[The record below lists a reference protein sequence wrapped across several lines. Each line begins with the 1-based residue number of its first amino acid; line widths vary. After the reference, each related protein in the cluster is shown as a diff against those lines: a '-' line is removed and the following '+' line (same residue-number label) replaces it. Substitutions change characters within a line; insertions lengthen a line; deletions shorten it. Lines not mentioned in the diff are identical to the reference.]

1 MLAKRVI
8 PCLDV
13 MHGRAVKGVQFQD
26 LKDAGDIVELGK
38 KYAEEGA
45 DELVFLDITASN
57 DKRKTVLEWV
67 EQVAAEIDIPF
78 TVGGGVT
85 SEKDVEALLKRGA
98 DKITVNS
105 SVLNDPNLINRL
117 AYSFGKQCIVV
128 AIDAKEEGGRWE
140 VYSKGGRE
148 RTARELF
155 PWAQEVEERGGG
167 EILFTSMNH
176 DGTHRG
182 FAYEA
187 LARLGERAG
196 IPLIASGG
204 AGRPEDFY
212 RVFQYGKVEA
222 ALAAGIFHYGEIS
235 IKEVKE
241 YLRKKGIEVR

>member
-1 MLAKRVI
+1 MLAKRII

-13 MHGRAVKGVQFQD
+13 MNGRTVKGVHFLN
-26 LKDAGDIVELGK
+26 LKDVGDIVELGK
-38 KYAEEGA
+38 KYSEEGA
-45 DELVFLDITASN
+45 DELVFLDITASS

-67 EQVAAEIDIPF
+67 ERVAAEINIPF
-78 TVGGGVT
+78 TVGGGIA
-85 SEKDVEALLKRGA
+85 SEKDVEALLGKGA
-98 DKITVNS
+98 DKISVNS
-105 SVLNDPNLINRL
+105 SVLKDPDLINRL

-128 AIDAKEEGGRWE
+128 AIDAKEEGESWV
-140 VYSKGGRE
+140 VYRKGGRE

-155 PWAQEVEERGGG
+155 SWVREVEERGGG

-182 FAYEA
+182 FACEA
-187 LARLGERAG
+187 LARLEEKAG
-196 IPLIASGG
+196 IPIIASGG
-204 AGRPEDFY
+204 AGRVEDFY